1 MSPCVKP
8 VSAAKVGSIEMF
20 VAMLKPL
27 VTSSIV
33 TGVTPVTKSR
43 VTGASVPVVASLS
56 SLKNCLKNPS
66 PWQRAS

>member
-1 MSPCVKP
+1 M
-8 VSAAKVGSIEMF
+8 EMF
-20 VAMLKPL
+20 AAMLNPL

-43 VTGASVPVVASLS
+43 VTGAAGPVGAALS